1 MIVQIGRGLSLERL
15 EEVRGVVTSLGV
27 VRIRR
32 SITNI
37 ELFVYLVGVGS
48 DGRNRRRLDG
58 VTTTDTDDGEDTAV
72 NSNRR
77 MERNRLR
84 LKEGGVGLIL
94 TVIVLVA

>member
-27 VRIRR
+27 VGIRR

-37 ELFVYLVGVGS
+37 ELFVHVVGVGS